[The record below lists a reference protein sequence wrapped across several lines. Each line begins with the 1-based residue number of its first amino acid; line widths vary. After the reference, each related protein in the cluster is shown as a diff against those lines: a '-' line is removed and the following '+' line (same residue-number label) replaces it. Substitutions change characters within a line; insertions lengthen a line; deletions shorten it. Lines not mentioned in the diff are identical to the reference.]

1 METESY
7 RPRLIDDTLRLYLEA
22 FPAVCIEGPKWCGKT
37 WTGVQFSK
45 SIFDV
50 ANPNRNFANREL
62 ARMDVMKAL
71 DGATP
76 HLIDEW
82 QSVPSIWDAVRFAAD
97 QKNETGRFIL
107 TGSATPTT
115 KGIEHSGTGRIAC
128 LPMHTMSLYESGDSD
143 GMISLADVCNGN
155 DIGTIRVTSHSLD
168 DLISYVVRGGWPG
181 SIGKSQRV
189 TSLLPK
195 QYIESVIRSDINKMD
210 DVEYD
215 YIKVLKCL
223 RSLAR
228 NESTTASNATI
239 RKDIEEND
247 VSSLGINTVGAYISA
262 FKRMFLTND
271 IEPFSTFLRSPIRI
285 KQSVKRHFC
294 DPSIPVA
301 LMRATGNMLMRNIRT
316 FGFLFESLALRD
328 LQIYAEAMNGRLYHY
343 QDYAGNEID
352 AVIQFD
358 DDSWSAFEVK
368 LNPNVADE
376 AAENLKKVNRLFKHN
391 PAKSLAVVVG
401 CAINAY
407 RRPDG
412 VYVLPLTSLRP

>member
-1 METESY
+1 MESESY

-50 ANPNRNFANREL
+50 ANPSKNFANKEL

-71 DGATP
+71 EGKPP

-82 QSVPSIWDAVRFAAD
+82 QSVPGIWDAVRFAAD
-97 QKNETGRFIL
+97 ERNETGRFIL
-107 TGSATPTT
+107 TGSATPIS
-115 KGIEHSGTGRIAC
+115 KGVEHSGTGRIAR
-128 LPMHTMSLYESGDSD
+128 LSMHPMSLYESGDSD
-143 GMISLADVCNGN
+143 GMVSLGDVCNGK
-155 DIGTIRVTSHSLD
+155 DIGVLRVTSHSIE
-168 DLISYVVRGGWPG
+168 DLIWYVVRGGWPASLG
-181 SIGKSQRV
+181 RSPHLA
-189 TSLLPK
+189 TLLPR
-195 QYIESVIRSDINKMD
+195 QYIDSVLKSDIRKID
-210 DVEYD
+210 DVEHD

-228 NESTTASNATI
+228 NESTVASNATI
-239 RKDIEEND
+239 KDDIEEHD
-247 VSSLGINTVGAYISA
+247 ATSLGINTVSAYLNA
-262 FKRMFLTND
+262 FRRMFLTND
-271 IEPFSTFLRSPIRI
+271 IEPFSTFLRSPVRI
-285 KQSVKRHFC
+285 KQAVKRHFC

-301 LMRATGNMLMRNIRT
+301 LMRATGNMLLRDLRS

-343 QDYAGNEID
+343 RDYDGREID
-352 AVIQFD
+352 AIIQFD
-358 DDSWSAFEVK
+358 DDNWSAFEIK
-368 LNPNVADE
+368 LNSADADE
-376 AAENLKKVNRLFKHN
+376 AAENLKKVNGIFKHN

-401 CAINAY
+401 NGINAY
-407 RRPDG
+407 RRQDG